1 MNDFVWQIILC
12 VATAAAGWFF
22 SKLHTRR
29 ETNKDDLELISE
41 AVSNALKSADTV
53 IEHNN
58 KLIVSLANEQKKVL
72 ELTMEKN
79 ALLQDKINLS
89 AKVEALSRKIE
100 RQNKEIAELSALV
113 KQKIGHDEKNSDNI

>member
-12 VATAAAGWFF
+12 VATAAAGWIF

-29 ETNKDDLELISE
+29 EKNKDDLELISE

-53 IEHNN
+53 IEHYN
-58 KLIVSLANEQKKVL
+58 KLIVSLANEQKIVL